1 MKKRRREDGG
11 GGGGEEV
18 DVCHVKVKT
27 REALLS
33 PDRQGHSGIVDD
45 QRATS
50 DYL

>member
-1 MKKRRREDGG
+1 MKKRRREEGG
-11 GGGGEEV
+11 GAREEV

-27 REALLS
+27 REVLLS

>member
-1 MKKRRREDGG
+1 MKKRRREEGG
-11 GGGGEEV
+11 GREEA

-27 REALLS
+27 REVLLS